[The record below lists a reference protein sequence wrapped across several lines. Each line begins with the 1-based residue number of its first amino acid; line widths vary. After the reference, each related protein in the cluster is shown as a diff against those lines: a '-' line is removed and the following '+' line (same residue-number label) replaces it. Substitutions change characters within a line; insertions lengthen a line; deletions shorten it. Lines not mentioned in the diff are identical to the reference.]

1 MLREMLVGCYKLV
14 FLLMASGSFAQSQLV
29 KIEVIPLETYNDSL
43 YLAGEPAILGNW
55 APNGRMLQNEG
66 KGMYHTTFEVDSGTA
81 INFKVTR
88 GSWATERVSA
98 EGFPL
103 VSTSVLINRDTSLRV
118 KVEEWKDQ
126 KFRFRSDVVGNIDTL
141 QPDFSGI
148 DPRAVYPYRP
158 PTLKEGMSPNFIVV
172 HDGQNAFDPRLSTL
186 GIEWLVDDFLFQLE
200 QQQWIEPTLAVFIS
214 SSKDRN
220 AEYSP
225 GTKGTA
231 YLSWIDQELIP
242 SIEQKYQISIEREN
256 SAVMGVSMG
265 GLVSMM
271 CLLELP
277 HRFSK
282 AACLS
287 SAFQIG
293 PYDYLP
299 KVQSWTPKG
308 DEQIILYNGGNGLEA
323 LLQSG
328 NDALMQALD
337 QKGFAYSWIHNKK
350 ASHDELAWSR
360 QTPFI
365 LLEFF
370 GK

>member
-1 MLREMLVGCYKLV
+1 MKLFSIFFFGYFCTFCCV
-14 FLLMASGSFAQSQLV
+14 AQTFTINV
-29 KIEVIPLETYNDSL
+29 EVILEAESPRSSKL
-43 YLAGEPAILGNW
+43 YLAGEPAVLGNW
-55 APNGRMLQNEG
+55 APNGRLLNPKE
-66 KGMYHTTFEVDSGTA
+66 KSVYATEFEVDSGSA

-88 GSWATERVSA
+88 GSWDTERVTA

-103 VSTSVLINRDTSLRV
+103 ISTSVLIDQDTTIQL
-118 KVEEWKDQ
+118 KVEAWKDR
-126 KFRFRSDVVGNIDTL
+126 KFRFRSGVVGIIDTL

-148 DPRAVYPYRP
+148 ESRPVYVYRP
-158 PTLKEGMSPNFIVV
+158 EKLQEAKSPNFLLV
-172 HDGQNAFDPRLSTL
+172 HDGQNAFDPSLSTL
-186 GIEWLVDDFLFQLE
+186 GIEWLVDDFLNQYE
-200 QQQWIEPTLAVFIS
+200 KQQWLEPTIAVFIP

-225 GTKGTA
+225 GSKGTA
-231 YLSWIDQELIP
+231 YLNWIDKELIP
-242 SIEQKYQISIEREN
+242 EIEQRYSCSIQREH
-256 SAVMGVSMG
+256 SAVMGASMG

-271 CLLELP
+271 CLVELP

-293 PYDYLP
+293 PYDYVPQVKSWIP
-299 KVQSWTPKG
+299 KR

-323 LLQSG
+323 LLQPG
-328 NDALMQALD
+328 NDAVMRALD
-337 QKGFAYSWIHNKK
+337 QKEFAYSWVHNKQ